1 MIDLRSDTVTR
12 PTEGVRRAMAA
23 ADVGD
28 DVYRED
34 PEVEALQ
41 EEVAERF
48 GRDAALFVPSGIM
61 ASLVLL
67 RSLVPPGSEV
77 VCESDAHL
85 VAYEA
90 GAAALNAGV
99 QFRTIDGERGRLDV
113 DRVAPRLRP
122 ATFPYTALGAISVEE
137 TTNRGGGAVHGLDR
151 LRALRALADERGVPF
166 HGDGARLFNAIV
178 AAGTDPRDYGA
189 VFTGFSF
196 CLSKGLGAPV
206 GSMVVGDTDTIDA
219 ARAWRRRFG
228 GAMRQ
233 VGVLAA
239 AGRHVLA
246 NHVERL
252 ADDHANAR
260 RIAEIVAEAV
270 PGSCDPVEVE
280 TNIVYVETGA
290 VAAGEVV
297 ERLRAE
303 QVLVGAMGEHLLRL
317 VTHLDVDAGGCTR
330 AADRI
335 AEVLTGR

>member
-41 EEVAERF
+41 EEVADRF

-90 GAAALNAGV
+90 GAAALNVGV
-99 QFRTIDGERGRLDV
+99 QFRTVDGERGRLDV
-113 DRVAPRLRP
+113 ERVRPRLRP
-122 ATFPYTALGAISVEE
+122 ASFPYTALGAISVEE
-137 TTNRGGGAVHGLDR
+137 TTNRGGGAVHGLER
-151 LRALRALADERGVPF
+151 LQALRALADERDVPL

-178 AAGTDPRDYGA
+178 ATGVDPRDYGA

-206 GSMVVGDTDTIDA
+206 GSMVVGDADTIDA
-219 ARAWRRRFG
+219 AREWRRRFG

-239 AGRHVLA
+239 AGRYVLA
-246 NHVERL
+246 HHVDRL
-252 ADDHANAR
+252 ADDQANAR
-260 RIAEIVAEAV
+260 RIAEIVADAV
-270 PGSCDPVEVE
+270 PGSCDPDEVE

-297 ERLRAE
+297 TRLRDE
-303 QVLVGAMGEHLLRL
+303 QILVGAMGEHLLRL
-317 VTHLDVDAGGCTR
+317 VTHLDVDTDGCTH
-330 AADRI
+330 AAELIAKALTDR
-335 AEVLTGR
+335 

>member
-41 EEVAERF
+41 EEVADRF

-90 GAAALNAGV
+90 GAAAINAGV

-151 LRALRALADERGVPF
+151 LRELRALADERGVPL

-178 AAGTDPRDYGA
+178 ATGTDPRDYGA

-219 ARAWRRRFG
+219 AREWRRRFG

-260 RIAEIVAEAV
+260 RIAEIVADAV
-270 PGSCDPVEVE
+270 PDSCAPDEVE
-280 TNIVYVETGA
+280 TNIVYVATGE
-290 VAAGEVV
+290 VAASEVV
-297 ERLRAE
+297 DHLRAE

-317 VTHLDVDAGGCTR
+317 VTHLDVDADGCAR
-330 AADRI
+330 AADLI
-335 AEVLTGR
+335 AKVLTGR